1 MAIECSQVAYEKLQ
15 DAGIEKRLNDR
26 EEDIENILLSRTIW
40 EGRSRKLVDEAIGD
54 ASRTGMS
61 DEFYK
66 DVAVLSKKLEDDCL
80 CLDMSSKNLPDHP
93 FLLGGVVF
101 GSDIGSFQKYG
112 FESEKDFVEAIT
124 AYSIGERDSY
134 GGCDHVWRSN
144 GRKNEINLIG
154 NLGDSCVLQIDVSGA
169 GPVLRDPLS
178 YGFGWKQDSSQ
189 FLAIAL
195 KYVEALG
202 MRDCDE
208 IKNWE
213 KIVAELR
220 HPCGNGYYSWIEGGK
235 EISSEVKSLMDHYC
249 LPVAGSVPEMSRS
262 EERRVGKECRSGWSP
277 YH

>member
-124 AYSIGERDSY
+124 AYSIGEIGRA
-134 GGCDHVWRSN
+134 HV
-144 GRKNEINLIG
+144 
-154 NLGDSCVLQIDVSGA
+154 
-169 GPVLRDPLS
+169 
-178 YGFGWKQDSSQ
+178 
-189 FLAIAL
+189 
-195 KYVEALG
+195 
-202 MRDCDE
+202 
-208 IKNWE
+208 
-213 KIVAELR
+213 
-220 HPCGNGYYSWIEGGK
+220 
-235 EISSEVKSLMDHYC
+235 
-249 LPVAGSVPEMSRS
+249 
-262 EERRVGKECRSGWSP
+262 
-277 YH
+277 